1 MTHTFNAVIKVT
13 EKSKKLKMQVFAMTI
28 FIIAIIV
35 SMVYSKYYMSVLVA
49 PLFYLFMSYRNLKNK
64 LVHLQNC
71 QLNAAFTDDHVIFSI
86 NPPVNDWQGNYLI
99 HYGDFN
105 KTEISDDGKAEL
117 VFNNILDVTTNKTIK
132 KKTLNIQFLNSDSV
146 EFKKVLEQYIDA
158 YEKKSAGL
166 ASPKNR
172 RFDQ

>member
-13 EKSKKLKMQVFAMTI
+13 EKSKKLKLQVFGMI
-28 FIIAIIV
+28 VFIIVIIL
-35 SMVYSKYYMSVLVA
+35 SMFYSKYYMSVLIA

-86 NPPVNDWQGNYLI
+86 NPPVNDWQRDYLI

-105 KTEISDDGKAEL
+105 KIEISDDGNTKL
-117 VFNNILDVTTNKTIK
+117 TLNNVLEVNTNKTIK
-132 KKTLNIQFLNSDSV
+132 KKTLNIQFLNSDSI
-146 EFKKVLEQYIDA
+146 EFRKAFEQHINA
-158 YEKKSAGL
+158 YV
-166 ASPKNR
+166 KNNS
-172 RFDQ
+172 